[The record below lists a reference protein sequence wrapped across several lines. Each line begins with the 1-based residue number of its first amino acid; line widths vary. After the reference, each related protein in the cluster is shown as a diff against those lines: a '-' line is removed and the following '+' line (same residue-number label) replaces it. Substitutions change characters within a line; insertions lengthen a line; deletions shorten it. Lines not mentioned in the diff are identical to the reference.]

1 MPPLKKIRLIAISMG
16 DPAGIGPEVILKAAA
31 QLARRRGEP
40 MLAVIGDI
48 GAMRETARRL
58 GAEVPEPH
66 GWSFGDKPPKTA
78 NGLAVIDAGGGRARP
93 GGRLGPKFP
102 EPHGWSLGDRPPKPA
117 NGLAVITA
125 GKLSS

>member
-31 QLARRRGEP
+31 QLARRRGAP

-48 GAMRETARRL
+48 GAMRETARGL
-58 GAEVPEPH
+58 GAEVPEPYE
-66 GWSFGDKPPKTA
+66 WSVGDKP
-78 NGLAVIDAGGGRARP
+78 L
-93 GGRLGPKFP
+93 
-102 EPHGWSLGDRPPKPA
+102 KPA

-125 GKLSS
+125 GKLSRDARRPAHPTAEGADAVTTSMNSL